1 FPCDTEVQILVHTR
15 NLEVKIAG
23 VVKSIQPGMGMAVV
37 FDAGS
42 ELKKEQIHQLL
53 ATQVFQAEMSV

>member
-1 FPCDTEVQILVHTR
+1 VQILVRTR
-15 NLEVKIAG
+15 NLEVKIVG